1 MQTFS
6 VCPALPDKICYCAQ
20 IDLDHDRVLATH
32 QDTEGKQ
39 LMLFARTVFVAIC
52 FVGVTS
58 VGLAANEQPNVLFI
72 AVDDLNDWVG
82 CLGGHPQAV
91 TPNIDK
97 LAERGMLFTNAH
109 CAAPACT
116 PSRASLFTGQMP
128 QNTGVWSND
137 GPKLPRVRPD
147 AFLLPQSF
155 SKSGYRTLGTGKLGP
170 TKSCFQKFFAVDQRW
185 SPLTAVK
192 VEYTSE
198 ELPSKATIDPRHT
211 VTLRGKRYVLPLNRM
226 TSDRTPDDPKGESF
240 DWGPFDVPDSDFG
253 DTQITNWA
261 IDRLQTESDQPL
273 FLAVGY
279 YRPHQ
284 PLWAPKRFFERF
296 ENSPAELPSVHAD
309 DLDDLSP
316 VAKQWALKPVTSGR
330 HSTVLKFRQ
339 WQAAVEAY
347 LACVTYVDHEIGRLL
362 NALDQS
368 SLADNTL
375 IVLWSDHGWH
385 LGEKQHWGKWTGW
398 ERSSRV
404 PLIIVPPRPQAKQMV
419 PPGTRCDQPVNLI
432 DIYPTLIDLCGVQNP
447 PHELDGRSLVPFLK
461 NPSRNLGRTSVTMF
475 GPDNGSLRTNR
486 WRYIHYSDG
495 SEELYDLR
503 ENANEWVNLAGQAS
517 QRATLDSLR
526 ELLAPYLTPKVER

>member
-1 MQTFS
+1 
-6 VCPALPDKICYCAQ
+6 
-20 IDLDHDRVLATH
+20 
-32 QDTEGKQ
+32 
-39 LMLFARTVFVAIC
+39 MLFVRTVYVAIV
-52 FVGVTS
+52 FVVVTS
-58 VGLAANEQPNVLFI
+58 LRLAADEQPNVLFI

-82 CLGGHPQAV
+82 CLGGHPRAL

-147 AFLLPQSF
+147 AFLLPHSF
-155 SKSGYRTLGTGKLGP
+155 SKSGYRTFGTGKLGP
-170 TKSCFQKFFAVDQRW
+170 TKSCFQKYYAVDQRW
-185 SPLTAVK
+185 SPLTSDTVK
-192 VEYTSE
+192 YTPQ
-198 ELPSKATIDPRHT
+198 ELPSKATSNPRHT
-211 VTLRGKRYVLPLNRM
+211 VTLRGERYVLPLNRM

-253 DTQITNWA
+253 DTQITDWA
-261 IDRLQTESDQPL
+261 IEKIGSAQTAPV

-296 ENSPAELPSVHAD
+296 MKTPAELPSIRS
-309 DLDDLSP
+309 DDLSDLGET
-316 VAKQWALKPVTSGR
+316 AKQWALKPVTSGT
-330 HSTVLKFRQ
+330 HATVVKFRQ

-347 LACVTYVDHEIGRLL
+347 LACVSYVDHEIGRLIA
-362 NALDQS
+362 ALDQS
-368 SLADNTL
+368 PLADNTL

-385 LGEKQHWGKWTGW
+385 LGEKEHWGKWTGW

-404 PLIIVPPRPQAKQMV
+404 PLIVVPARSRQKGMAPK
-419 PPGTRCDQPVNLI
+419 GSRCDQPVNLI
-432 DIYPTLIDLCGVQNP
+432 DIYPTLIELCGVENP
-447 PHELDGRSLVPFLK
+447 PHQMDGQSLVPLLQK
-461 NPSRNLGRTSVTMF
+461 PLRNLGRTSVTMF
-475 GPDNGSLRTNR
+475 GPGNASLRTDR
-486 WRYIHYSDG
+486 WRFIHYSDG

-503 ENANEWVNLAGQAS
+503 DDPNEWTNLAGQGS
-517 QRATLDSLR
+517 QRANLNSLQAI
-526 ELLAPYLTPKVER
+526 LVPYLKESGKR